1 MSEANIALA
10 KSWFEEVW
18 NKSRREAIDEMLA
31 PEALLHEGE
40 SSMKGPDGFKPF
52 FDRMQ
57 SSFSGIRVT
66 IKDAIA
72 HGDKVC
78 LRWSCAMTHTG
89 AGFGIPPTG
98 KRLAVT
104 GMSIVRVEGGR
115 LVEGWQNW
123 DMMGLMQQIQ
133 EAPMAPTYM
142 AASV

>member
-10 KSWFEEVW
+10 KRWFEEVW

-31 PEALLHEGE
+31 PEAPIHDGE
-40 SSMKGPDGFKPF
+40 ASMQGPDGFKPF

-66 IKDAIA
+66 VEDAIA
-72 HGDKVC
+72 HEDKVC
-78 LRWSCAMTHTG
+78 LRWSCTMTHTG
-89 AGFGIPPTG
+89 AGFGLPATG
-98 KRLAVT
+98 KHLKVT
-104 GMSIVRVEGGR
+104 GISIVRVEGGQ

-133 EAPMAPTYM
+133 GTPMAPTHI
-142 AASV
+142 AANA

>member
-10 KSWFEEVW
+10 KRWFEEVW

-31 PEALLHEGE
+31 PEAPIHEGE
-40 SSMKGPDGFKPF
+40 ASMQGPDGFKPF

-66 IKDAIA
+66 VEDAIA

-78 LRWSCAMTHTG
+78 VRWSCAMTHTG
-89 AGFGIPPTG
+89 AGFGMPATG
-98 KRLAVT
+98 KHLKVT
-104 GMSIVRVEGGR
+104 GISIVQVEGGR

-133 EAPMAPTYM
+133 DTPMAPTYI
-142 AASV
+142 AATA